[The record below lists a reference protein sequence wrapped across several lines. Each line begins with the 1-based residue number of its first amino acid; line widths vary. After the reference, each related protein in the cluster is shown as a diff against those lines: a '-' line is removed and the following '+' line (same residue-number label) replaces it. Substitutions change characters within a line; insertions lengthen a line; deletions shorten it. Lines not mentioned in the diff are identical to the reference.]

1 MNFGNWW
8 GGFGLPGGLVMSC
21 NALRDVRTFCWI
33 SVVDIGV
40 KNFLKRLGVM
50 VGGLVG
56 FLELL
61 VLAGRAGEDTGASR
75 SLSDMAVEILVDS
88 ATVLLNVVRKDTP
101 VQIFEISPHQDAV

>member
-1 MNFGNWW
+1 LLPLDPLEIGGRFSRSSLWPMNFGNWW
-8 GGFGLPGGLVMSC
+8 GCFGLPGGLVMSC
-21 NALRDVRTFCWI
+21 NAVRDVRTFCWI

-50 VGGLVG
+50 VGGLIG

-75 SLSDMAVEILVDS
+75 SVSDMAVEFLS
-88 ATVLLNVVRKDTP
+88 TAQQSCLT
-101 VQIFEISPHQDAV
+101 